1 MVSYELALANLCPS
15 IGTGMT
21 KIEVVTTLITLAPL
35 FYEILKD
42 VPQILR
48 TIERHASRHSRGR
61 HARRYARHAG
71 R

>member
-1 MVSYELALANLCPS
+1 
-15 IGTGMT
+15 MT
-21 KIEVVTTLITLAPL
+21 KIEVVTTMITLAPL